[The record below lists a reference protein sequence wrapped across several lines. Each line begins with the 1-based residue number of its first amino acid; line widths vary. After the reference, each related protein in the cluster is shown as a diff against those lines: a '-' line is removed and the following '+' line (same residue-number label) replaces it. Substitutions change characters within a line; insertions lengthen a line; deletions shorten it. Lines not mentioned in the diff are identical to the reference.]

1 MKEERRIKETEKEE
15 VINKLKGNA
24 DLLQK
29 QIRKAN
35 GYYHKEKDTTKI
47 KVYFPSNVFHEK
59 NIKINGQLVKDEN
72 GNNKKEVISNRE
84 IQQNKIRAL
93 RDIEP
98 ILIKAKIGYMP
109 YLEYEN
115 GF

>member
-1 MKEERRIKETEKEE
+1 MKEERRTKEIE
-15 VINKLKGNA
+15 VINKLKTNA

-35 GYYHKEKDTTKI
+35 GYYQIEKDTIKI

-59 NIKINGQLVKDEN
+59 NLKINGQLVKDKN

-109 YLEYEN
+109 YLQY
-115 GF
+115 